1 MNYKPGVPQKINPNI
16 PSKTKSFQRL
26 QNEEVIEFKIRKKK
40 FEDFGNLTITAYVKI
55 KAQSIKIN
63 NLSPK
68 TKLR

>member
-1 MNYKPGVPQKINPNI
+1 MNYKSRVPQKINPNI

-40 FEDFGNLTITAYVKI
+40 IEDFGNLTITAYVKF

-63 NLSPK
+63 NPSPK
-68 TKLR
+68 